1 MLPATELLHL
11 AAAGDRQAANDL
23 IPLVYGELRNLAGRL
38 LVHEKPGQTLQPTA
52 LVHEAFLRLTGDADA
67 PRWDNR
73 GHFFAA
79 AAIAMRRVLVE
90 SARRKGRQKRGGGML
105 AVELDD
111 VPELPVDDQ
120 LLAVDE
126 ALTRLSQEDA
136 EGAKI
141 VELRYFAGLTI
152 EQVIETTG
160 MTEYAVKQK
169 WAYARAWLQA
179 ELAPEE

>member
-1 MLPATELLHL
+1 MSPATELLNR
-11 AAAGDRQAANDL
+11 AASGDRQAANEL

-38 LVHEKPGQTLQPTA
+38 LDREKPGQTLQPTA

-67 PRWDNR
+67 PKWDNR

-90 SARRKGRQKRGGGML
+90 AARRRGRQKRGGGMQ

-111 VPELPVDDQ
+111 VPDLPVDDN
-120 LLAVDE
+120 LLALDE
-126 ALTRLSQEDA
+126 ALTRLAEEDA
-136 EGAKI
+136 EAARI
-141 VELRYFAGLTI
+141 VELRYFAGLTM
-152 EQVIETTG
+152 EQVIETTQT
-160 MTEYAVKQK
+160 TEYAVKQK